1 MGQDQSSGPPDR
13 LAVSL
18 GLIMR
23 LRIVAREHHTV
34 ADAARFGSTPLARIS
49 NADVRSSS
57 RRPTRQRP
65 RRSRRAWWYSPG
77 LSAGA
82 SGGDSGNR
90 DFHSSRNPSG
100 QHQLGPCLD
109 QPVAVEHM
117 LQVLEQLAEVK
128 SRFGQWATGYRV
140 ALPQNYVAYG
150 LNGTCTL
157 RL

>member
-1 MGQDQSSGPPDR
+1 
-13 LAVSL
+13 
-18 GLIMR
+18 MR

-57 RRPTRQRP
+57 CRPTRQRVDLDE
-65 RRSRRAWWYSPG
+65 PG
-77 LSAGA
+77 GTALAYQPVLA
-82 SGGDSGNR
+82 EGDSGNR